1 MEDIDKE
8 IEKIRLEIEGIS
20 AKEASPIEEEK
31 NEPLP
36 DKPKKKGQS
45 RERMMELHKIRS
57 EKARLKR
64 EENEE
69 IKKKAEEVKKM
80 KKEILNT
87 EYEEA
92 QKIKEALEARKEKK
106 PLNAREVALATE
118 NQVKK
123 ETKNLYKTASRDI
136 LKDKYLEEAKRRV
149 MMDLFS

>member
-1 MEDIDKE
+1 MEDIENELKKIDDE
-8 IEKIRLEIEGIS
+8 IELLNKSNETQT
-20 AKEASPIEEEK
+20 EEK
-31 NEPLP
+31 A
-36 DKPKKKGQS
+36 KPKRKGQT

-64 EENEE
+64 EEREE
-69 IKKKAEEVKKM
+69 IKAKAEEVKNI

-92 QKIKEALEARKEKK
+92 KKIKEALEAKKAKKTEVNEVEKK
-106 PLNAREVALATE
+106 EV
-118 NQVKK
+118 KHI
-123 ETKNLYKTASRDI
+123 YKTVSRDI

>member
-1 MEDIDKE
+1 
-8 IEKIRLEIEGIS
+8 
-20 AKEASPIEEEK
+20 
-31 NEPLP
+31 
-36 DKPKKKGQS
+36 
-45 RERMMELHKIRS
+45 
-57 EKARLKR
+57 
-64 EENEE
+64 
-69 IKKKAEEVKKM
+69 M

>member
-8 IEKIRLEIEGIS
+8 IEKIRLEIEGTS
-20 AKEASPIEEEK
+20 SVIEEEK

-36 DKPKKKGQS
+36 EKPKKKGQS

-118 NQVKK
+118 KQVKK
-123 ETKNLYKTASRDI
+123 ETNNLYRTASRDI